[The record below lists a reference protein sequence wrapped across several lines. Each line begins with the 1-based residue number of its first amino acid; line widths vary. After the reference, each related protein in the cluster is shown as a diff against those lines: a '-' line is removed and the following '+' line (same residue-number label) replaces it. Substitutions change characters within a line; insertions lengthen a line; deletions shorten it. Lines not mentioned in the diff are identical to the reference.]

1 MVKRKKRYRIYL
13 AAVIVCVVVF
23 LGIFA
28 HLFNGAPVGSTTFK
42 AVITN
47 IQGNIIT
54 VKGLEN
60 NKRNYRGELV
70 FCVEKESRIVCRFT
84 NIDLNKLETG
94 DRVAVSFS
102 GPVME
107 TYPVQLGQVKQ
118 VRLNPL

>member
-1 MVKRKKRYRIYL
+1 MDGEKEKTIQNLPGCCNRLRS
-13 AAVIVCVVVF
+13 CVF
-23 LGIFA
+23 
-28 HLFNGAPVGSTTFK
+28 
-42 AVITN
+42 
-47 IQGNIIT
+47 GNICPF
-54 VKGLEN
+54 
-60 NKRNYRGELV
+60 V
-70 FCVEKESRIVCRFT
+70 FCVEKETRIVCRFT